1 MGSTR
6 ESLEILED
14 VVPGLGENLAWTDFG
29 RLESDSSIG
38 LGIYRDSGATGML
51 VAERH
56 GGMGASAHRALHCT
70 RALGSLAPSLAVA
83 ATMHNFSV
91 AALSSIEEH
100 FDGVEW
106 MVLDAVAN
114 DRLFMSSGFAEGRS
128 GQGFLSP
135 TMTAHRKGGHWIV
148 NGSKKP
154 CSLSRSMDLMSA
166 SVSLIGD
173 DDEPQIGVLVIPSTI
188 DGLSVRPFWNASV
201 LRAAESDEVVLT
213 DVEVPDELV
222 MKPAEGI
229 DITLEELE
237 THGLTWF
244 TLLITAAYLGMAGAL
259 VDRLLDSGK
268 GTPHAR
274 AAAAGALQ
282 ATMLSLESV
291 ARSIDDPD
299 DRSDRLGRA
308 LIARYAAQDAI
319 VRTVGAVVET
329 LGGIAFITDP
339 AISYLAS
346 ATHALALHPPSR
358 NSMVSELEG
367 SFLGRPISIT

>member
-6 ESLEILED
+6 ESLTILEE
-14 VVPGLGENLAWTDFG
+14 VVPGLGKHLAGTDFSS
-29 RLESDSSIG
+29 LESDSTIG
-38 LGIYRDSGATGML
+38 LGIYRDSGATGLL
-51 VAERH
+51 VAGRH
-56 GGMGASAHRALHCT
+56 GGLGASAYQALHCT
-70 RALGSLAPSLAVA
+70 RALGSMAPSLAVA

-91 AALSSIEEH
+91 AALSAIEEH

-135 TMTAHRKGGHWIV
+135 TMTARREGAHWVV

-166 SVSLIGD
+166 SVSLLSGD
-173 DDEPQIGVLVIPSTI
+173 GEPEIGVLVIPSTMNGI
-188 DGLSVRPFWNASV
+188 SVRPFWNSTV
-201 LRAAESDEVVLT
+201 LRAAESDEVILT

-229 DITLEELE
+229 GVTLQELE
-237 THGLTWF
+237 ATGLTWF
-244 TLLITAAYLGMAGAL
+244 TVLITAAYVGMAGAL
-259 VDRLLDSGK
+259 VDRLLESGK
-268 GTPHAR
+268 GTALAR
-274 AAAAGALQ
+274 TTAAGAIE

-291 ARSIDDPD
+291 ARAIDDPD

-319 VRTVGAVVET
+319 VRTVGSVVEN
-329 LGGIAFITDP
+329 LGGIEYITNP
-339 AISYLAS
+339 AISYLAA

-367 SFLGRPISIT
+367 SFLGRPISIS

>member
-6 ESLEILED
+6 ESRTILDD
-14 VVPGLGENLAWTDFG
+14 VVPGLGERLAQIDFS
-29 RLESDSSIG
+29 RLEADSSIG
-38 LGIYRDSGATGML
+38 LGIYRESKATGML
-51 VAERH
+51 VDRRH
-56 GGMGASAHRALHCT
+56 GGLGASAYQALHCT
-70 RALGSLAPSLAVA
+70 RALGSIAPSLAVA
-83 ATMHNFSV
+83 VTMHNFSV
-91 AALSSIEEH
+91 AALNSIEEH

-114 DRLFMSSGFAEGRS
+114 DGLFMSSGFAEGRS

-135 TMTAHRKGGHWIV
+135 TMTARRKGAHWIV
-148 NGSKKP
+148 NGSKRP

-173 DDEPQIGVLVIPSTI
+173 DGESQIGVLVIPSTI
-188 DGLSVRPFWNASV
+188 DGLTVRPFWNASV
-201 LRAAESDEVVLT
+201 LRAAESDEVILT

-222 MKPAEGI
+222 MKPTEGMG
-229 DITLEELE
+229 ITLEELE
-237 THGLTWF
+237 AKGLTWF
-244 TLLITAAYLGMAGAL
+244 TLLITAAYVGMAGAL
-259 VDRLLDSGK
+259 VDRLLESGK
-268 GTPHAR
+268 GTAHAR
-274 AAAAGALQ
+274 TAAACAIQ

-299 DRSDRLGRA
+299 DRSDRLGGA

-319 VRTVGAVVET
+319 VRTVGVVVET
-329 LGGIAFITDP
+329 LGGIEFITNP

-358 NSMVSELEG
+358 NSMVGELEG
-367 SFLGRPISIT
+367 SFLGRPISIA